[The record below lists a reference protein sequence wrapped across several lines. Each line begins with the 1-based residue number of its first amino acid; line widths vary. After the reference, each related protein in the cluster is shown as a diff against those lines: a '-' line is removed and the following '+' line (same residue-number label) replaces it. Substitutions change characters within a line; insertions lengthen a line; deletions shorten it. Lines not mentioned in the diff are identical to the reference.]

1 MNLSNRFAYKSDA
14 SHFLG
19 MPDEYVLGQLTNQH
33 RHRQLEQQQ
42 INAWRRQ
49 ITELKDVLRHF
60 PNATLLLEFE
70 IPRIGKR
77 VDAIIIL
84 NGIIFVLEYKVGA
97 KSYDSA
103 SIDQAYDYALDLK
116 NFHKASHKLI
126 IVPILVAIDSFEVQM
141 NFEIGLDGIAKPVL
155 ANTSN
160 LANLIRVICAS
171 LGEAE
176 IVIDEWVNST
186 YEPTPTI
193 VEAAQALYR
202 GHKVEEISR
211 SDAGA
216 INLTKTC
223 SHVSNIIDD
232 AKLNNKKVI
241 CLITG
246 TAGAGKS
253 LAGLNIATERMRFL
267 ENEHAVFLSGNGPLV
282 AVLREAL
289 IQDQLSE
296 NIGLPKDLKVK
307 RKSAEQK
314 ASAFIQNIHHFRD
327 DNLASPNPPI
337 EKVVIFDEAQRA
349 WNKEQT
355 SSFMKRK
362 RGQDNFS
369 MSEPNFLLSVMN
381 RHKDWCVVVCL
392 IGGGQ
397 EINTGEAG
405 ITEWITALKEH
416 YQDWYIHFS
425 DEIFKTDYSLN
436 KEWLLD
442 KGDLNIHVEPDLHL
456 SVSLR
461 SFRAEKLSAFISA
474 LIDGDSVKAKSI
486 KSELSKY
493 PIYLTRDLNI
503 ARLRLKSW
511 ARGSER
517 VGLVAS
523 SNAIRLKPSGVFV
536 KGEIDPTLW
545 FLKGKDDVRSSHR
558 LEDVATEFDIQGLE
572 IDWAGV
578 CWDAN
583 FRIENDRWVPY
594 NFSGTKWQSVHD
606 PAKKKFIANSYRVLL
621 TRARQGMIIF
631 VPEGDDSDPTRQKA
645 FYDQIYVFLK
655 NCGIEE
661 YLI

>member
-1 MNLSNRFAYKSDA
+1 MNLSNRFAYKA
-14 SHFLG
+14 KVNQFLVSQE
-19 MPDEYVLGQLTNQH
+19 DEILGQLTNQH
-33 RHRQLEQQQ
+33 KFRQLEQQQ

-49 ITELKDVLRHF
+49 IRELKQTLARF
-60 PNATLLLEFE
+60 PDATLLLEFE

-77 VDAIIIL
+77 VDAILIL
-84 NGIIFVLEYKVGA
+84 NGSILVLEYKVGA
-97 KSYDSA
+97 KTYDA
-103 SIDQAYDYALDLK
+103 TSIDQAYDYALDLK
-116 NFHKASHKLI
+116 NFHKASHHLT
-126 IVPILVAIDSFEVQM
+126 IVPVLIATDAPSKSPNL
-141 NFEIGLDGIAKPVL
+141 EIGVDGIASPLL
-155 ANTSN
+155 ANSDN
-160 LANLIRVICAS
+160 LLTVLNLLSTALPKVGLDADAWI
-171 LGEAE
+171 
-176 IVIDEWVNST
+176 NST
-186 YEPTPTI
+186 YHPTPTI
-193 VEAAQALYR
+193 VEAAQALYK

-223 SHVSNIIDD
+223 SHVSRVIDD
-232 AKLNNKKVI
+232 AKVNNKKVI

-253 LAGLNIATERMRFL
+253 LAGLNIATERMRYL

-289 IQDQLSE
+289 VQDQLAE
-296 NIGLPKDLKVK
+296 NDLLPKDERIK
-307 RKSAEQK
+307 RKPAEQK

-327 DNLASPNPPI
+327 DNLASNEAPI

-369 MSEPNFLLSVMN
+369 MSEPDFLLSVMN

-405 ITEWITALKEH
+405 ITEWITALKEN
-416 YQDWYIHFS
+416 YQDWEIHFS
-425 DEIFKTDYSLN
+425 DEIFKSDYALSR
-436 KEWLLD
+436 EWLEDQGPL
-442 KGDLNIHVEPDLHL
+442 KLHIEPDLNL

-474 LIDGDSVKAKSI
+474 VISGDSIRAREI
-486 KSELSKY
+486 KEHLTNY
-493 PIYLTRDLNI
+493 PIYLTRDLDK
-503 ARLRLKSW
+503 AKDQLRQW

-517 VGLVAS
+517 IGLVAS
-523 SNAIRLKPSGVFV
+523 SNAIRLKPSGIFV

-545 FLKGKDDVRSSHR
+545 FLKGKSDIRSSHY
-558 LEDVATEFDIQGLE
+558 LEDVATEFDVQGLE
-572 IDWAGV
+572 IDWVGV

-583 FRIENDRWVPY
+583 FRVEDGKWITY
-594 NFSGTKWQSVHD
+594 NFSGSKWQSVHD
-606 PAKKKFIANSYRVLL
+606 LEKQKYIANSYRVLL
-621 TRARQGMIIF
+621 TRGRQGIVIF
-631 VPEGDDSDPTRQKA
+631 VPDGNDADPTRKKT
-645 FYDQIYVFLK
+645 FYDQTYDFLK
-655 NCGIEE
+655 ICGIGE
-661 YLI
+661 I